1 MSTVGTP
8 EATKVRYVIDSKGST
23 FVIRA
28 YATGLLSSFGHNPTI
43 AIQDFQGEVQFT
55 SEALDDASVR
65 IVIQSASLTVT
76 DDISSKDRQEIE
88 RRMHDEVL
96 ETDGFEEIVYE
107 CPRVSSVQKIS
118 DGQYAVT
125 LNGDLALHGVTQT
138 LPVSARVTIKGET
151 LRAVGDFAVRQSD
164 YEIRPVSAAGG
175 TVKLKDELK
184 VSFDITARKQS

>member
-1 MSTVGTP
+1 MQVRPILWGTNGLSTVGTP

-88 RRMHDEVL
+88 RRMHDSQCKRDHRDKRFAAINRAIYTPAPL
-96 ETDGFEEIVYE
+96 
-107 CPRVSSVQKIS
+107 
-118 DGQYAVT
+118 
-125 LNGDLALHGVTQT
+125 
-138 LPVSARVTIKGET
+138 
-151 LRAVGDFAVRQSD
+151 LRIIG
-164 YEIRPVSAAGG
+164 
-175 TVKLKDELK
+175 
-184 VSFDITARKQS
+184 